1 MATVSSVT
9 TVGVQVAGII
19 VSGAAAAGRR
29 ARCGGRRQG
38 RQDAMRPRRL
48 RVGAGRRQGLPGR
61 RVKATGRPRAAGT

>member
-19 VSGAAAAGRR
+19 VSGAAAR
-29 ARCGGRRQG
+29 ARCGGR